1 MATEITEFAPS
12 AETVTAHID
21 TSMETG
27 ERYSGVLIVGHY
39 PAPKGDPVELWIER
53 GGQRVGFQAGDL
65 AALIKQLKRSER
77 IAKEMA
83 HG

>member
-12 AETVTAHID
+12 VETVTAHID

-39 PAPKGDPVELWIER
+39 RTGKGEPVELWIER
-53 GGQRVGFQAGDL
+53 EGHRVGFQADDL
-65 AALIKQLKRSER
+65 AAIVKQLKRTVR
-77 IAKEMA
+77 IAEEMA
-83 HG
+83 HD